1 MSRYRPIIETKRVLV
16 TVKAY
21 PQPSRAYRETVCVA
35 GVTGE
40 GKWIRLFP
48 VTFRN
53 LEEGAKFKTYAWINV
68 QVWKTPRDPR
78 PESYH
83 IEPDSI
89 NVESIVTP
97 NRDWTNR
104 WNILRPLVSPS
115 LDTLK
120 IQQKQDKTSLGL
132 IKPREILEL
141 VIGPA
146 DEPEWSSA
154 DSEKLLRQGLFDTE
168 EQGRPLRL
176 LEKIPFRF
184 KYRFLCDDPA
194 CTGHNL
200 SIISWEVMQSYRE
213 WQAKYGDEWQ
223 RKFREKYWD
232 FMLQRDLHFY
242 VGNMASHPTSWL
254 IIGLYYP
261 PMLKG
266 RSEPEATQLSLL

>member
-1 MSRYRPIIETKRVLV
+1 MNRYRPVIENKRVLV

-21 PQPSRAYRETVCVA
+21 PQPSKAYRETVCVA
-35 GVTGE
+35 GVTDE

-48 VTFRN
+48 ITFRN
-53 LEEGAKFKTYAWINV
+53 LAEGAKFKTYAWITV
-68 QVWKTPRDPR
+68 QAWKTPHDPR

-89 NVESIVTP
+89 TVESIVAP
-97 NRDWTNR
+97 DKSWTNR
-104 WNILRPLVSPS
+104 WNILRPLVNPS
-115 LDTLK
+115 LEALK
-120 IQQKQDKTSLGL
+120 TQQKQDKTSLGL

-141 VIGPA
+141 VIEPA

-154 DSEKLLRQGLFDTE
+154 DSEKLLRQGLFETE

-184 KYRFLCDDPA
+184 AYRFLCDDPA
-194 CTGHNL
+194 CKGHNL
-200 SIISWEVMQSYRE
+200 SIISWEVMESFRRWQTKYRE
-213 WQAKYGDEWQ
+213 DWQ

-232 FMLQRDLHFY
+232 DMLQRDLHFY
-242 VGNMASHPTSWL
+242 LGNMASHPTSWL

-261 PMLKG
+261 PTPKAH
-266 RSEPEATQLSLL
+266 STPEATQLPLL